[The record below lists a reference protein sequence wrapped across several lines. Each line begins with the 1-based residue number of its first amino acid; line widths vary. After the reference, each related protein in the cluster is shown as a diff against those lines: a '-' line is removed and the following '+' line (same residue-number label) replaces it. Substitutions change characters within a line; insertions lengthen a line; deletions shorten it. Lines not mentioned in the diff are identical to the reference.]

1 MEVNVLVHSCHALL
15 VILYNNKL
23 IRRYQVGGE
32 LVHSVDIH
40 LIFLLVLHILPDL
53 MRKVFP

>member
-40 LIFLLVLHILPDL
+40 
-53 MRKVFP
+53 